1 MCSNTFEN
9 VPYSLEQLDQ
19 LKRILQFVTPN
30 KTKLFFN

>member
-19 LKRILQFVTPN
+19 LKKILQFVTP
-30 KTKLFFN
+30 K

>member
-19 LKRILQFVTPN
+19 LKKILQLVTP
-30 KTKLFFN
+30 K